1 MSLNTTLSPAAVP
14 LTMNRCDI
22 AEQAESPRHRLL
34 NLRAEVWLNLS
45 PEIAYRD
52 EDIEIL
58 SKALQLADEL
68 GCGRLDISIQVCGV
82 YLEDPQAPGTKS
94 LFLRP
99 KLSQEAAAL
108 VAAVRAG
115 EFDQAC
121 IDWLKAHGGSY
132 AK

>member
-1 MSLNTTLSPAAVP
+1 MNLTSTMAPAAVP
-14 LTMNRCDI
+14 LTMSSHEI
-22 AEQAESPRHRLL
+22 AEQAEMPRHRLL
-34 NLRAEVWLNLS
+34 SLRAEVWLNLP

-52 EDIEIL
+52 EDIEVL

-68 GCGRLDISIQVCGV
+68 GYGRLDVSIQVCGV
-82 YLEDPQAPGTKS
+82 YLEDPQAPGTRS

>member
-1 MSLNTTLSPAAVP
+1 MVNNEVLASPA
-14 LTMNRCDI
+14 
-22 AEQAESPRHRLL
+22 PRHRLL
-34 NLRAEVWLNLS
+34 NLRADVWLNLS
-45 PEIAYRD
+45 AEIGYRT
-52 EDIEIL
+52 EDLEIL

-68 GCGRLDISIQVCGV
+68 GYGRLDVSVQVCGV
-82 YLEDPQAPGTKS
+82 YLDDPVAPGTKS
-94 LFLRP
+94 FFLRP

-121 IDWLKAHGGSY
+121 IDWLKAHGGSD

>member
-1 MSLNTTLSPAAVP
+1 MSCFLNPDSNALLMSS
-14 LTMNRCDI
+14 RDI
-22 AEQAESPRHRLL
+22 AQQAEALRHRLL
-34 NLRAEVWLNLS
+34 NLRAEVWLNLP
-45 PEIAYRD
+45 PEIAYRE
-52 EDIEIL
+52 EDIEVL

-68 GCGRLDISIQVCGV
+68 GYGRLDISIQVCGV
-82 YLEDPQAPGTKS
+82 YLEDPQAPGTRS
-94 LFLRP
+94 FFLRP
-99 KLSQEAAAL
+99 KLSKEAAAL